1 MLRAEASVDIGRV
14 IGPVNPLIYG
24 HFIEHLGR
32 CIYGGVYEEGSALA
46 DQQGFRTDVLAAAA
60 RLEPTIV
67 RYPGGNFASG
77 YHWRDGVVPKDRRP
91 RRWDRAWRSVEPNQF
106 GTDEFIRWCRP
117 LQAEPYLCVNLGD
130 GDATEAADWVEY
142 CNADSDTVLTRLR
155 QANGAAKP
163 HNVRYWGL
171 GNELYGDWQIGAKDA
186 DTYADVARDA
196 ARSMRRVD
204 PDIKLVAV
212 GCNEQPDWN
221 LTVLRKLWDTV
232 DYLALHLYV
241 GCQDLPSHL
250 AYGVVVDHHIRQM
263 RAATEMVA
271 AEQLSTKRVEIAFDE
286 WNVWYRHHRPPL
298 EERYDLADALVVAQ
312 FLNSFVR
319 HCDIVTMANLAQL
332 VNVLG
337 AIMTR
342 PDGMFRQTIYW
353 PLWMYR
359 KAMLGYGLDISC
371 QSPTT
376 EAEVHW
382 PGNRTSQHDIPVIDV
397 CATADPPEGKVSL
410 GVVNRSLT
418 ETVILTIDGAQME
431 PDAEAQLLSGDD
443 PRAVNDF
450 ACPDRVEPQS
460 IAAGDLLVG
469 QSLRLPPAS
478 ATVFTATASR
488 TGRPADAPSS

>member
-1 MLRAEASVDIGRV
+1 MLHAQVSVDIRRV
-14 IGPVNPLIYG
+14 IGPVDPLIYG

-32 CIYGGVYEEGSALA
+32 CIYGGVYEEGSALT
-46 DQQGFRTDVLAAAA
+46 DRWGFRGDVLTAAAD
-60 RLEPTIV
+60 LEPTIV

-77 YHWRDGVVPKDRRP
+77 YHWRDGVGRKDQRP
-91 RRWDRAWRSVEPNQF
+91 RRWDRAWRTVEPNRF
-106 GTDEFIRWCRP
+106 GTDEFIQWCRQ

-142 CNADSDTVLTRLR
+142 CNATCDTFLTQMRR
-155 QANGAAKP
+155 TNGAAKP

-186 DTYADVARDA
+186 RTYAEAARDA

-204 PDIKLVAV
+204 PNIKLVAV

-221 LTVLRKLWDTV
+221 LTVLRNLWDTV

-241 GCQDLPSHL
+241 GCQDPQSHL
-250 AYGVVVDHHIRQM
+250 AYGLVVDHHIRRM
-263 RAATEMVA
+263 RAAIEMVA
-271 AEQLSTKRVEIAFDE
+271 AEQLSTKPVEIAFDE
-286 WNVWYRHHRPPL
+286 WNVWYRHRQPPL

-319 HCDIVTMANLAQL
+319 HCDVVTMANLAQL

-337 AIMTR
+337 AIMT
-342 PDGMFRQTIYW
+342 DGDDMFRQTIYW

-359 KAMLGYGLDISC
+359 KAILGCGLDVWC

-376 EAEVHW
+376 EAEVYW
-382 PGNRTSQHDIPVIDV
+382 LANRPSRHDVPIVEV

-410 GVVNRSLT
+410 AVVNRSLG
-418 ETVILTIDGAQME
+418 ETVNLAIDGVQLE
-431 PDAEAQLLSGDD
+431 LDAEAQLLSGGD
-443 PRAVNDF
+443 PHAVNDF
-450 ACPDRVEPQS
+450 SCPDRIVPQS
-460 IAAGDLLVG
+460 MPIGSLLAG
-469 QSLRLPPAS
+469 QSLRLPPVSVA
-478 ATVFTATASR
+478 VFAGTASP
-488 TGRPADAPSS
+488 TTRPADASSS